1 MIKRVIKFIEEDI
14 WNINTAR
21 KHRLISLLIKSFR
34 ITITTLKSYTRDN
47 VPQKAAS
54 LTYYTVLS
62 LVPIMALIFGIS
74 KGFGVESSIEN
85 YFYQNFSEQKEI
97 LEWTLTFSR
106 KLLENAKGGFI
117 AGVGFVVLFWSVLK
131 VLSNIESSFNSIW
144 GVTRAR
150 TWSRK
155 FADYFS
161 ILFIAPVLIIVVS
174 STNVFIS
181 TELNKAAQEI
191 TVLGYLTPFI
201 SFLLKLIPYV
211 LLWMLLSLVYMIMPN
226 TKVKPSSA
234 IIAGI
239 IAGTAFQLTQW
250 GYIHFQIGVNKYN
263 SIYGGFAAIPLL
275 LIWLNLSWLIVLLG
289 AEISFNLQ
297 HKRHID
303 NDISFD
309 NLSWR
314 NKKRVLLVVYTYIIK
329 NFLDDKQPISSRAL
343 EKKLGLP
350 VIIINESLQFIIKT
364 KLITEV
370 KIGKVKHKCYL
381 PTTDPSKVKV
391 SDIIYKFE
399 SLGINKNFI
408 NTNDT
413 KLNLDKIMDQLKA
426 EEELSDS
433 NILIGKI

>member
-1 MIKRVIKFIEEDI
+1 MIKRVHKFIEEDI
-14 WNINTAR
+14 WNINIAK
-21 KHRLISLLIKSFR
+21 KHRFISLLIKIFR
-34 ITITTLKSYTRDN
+34 ITITTFKSYSKDN

-62 LVPIMALIFGIS
+62 LVPVMALIFGIS
-74 KGFGVESSIEN
+74 KGFGVESSIED
-85 YFYQNFSEQKEI
+85 YFYKNFSEQKEI

-144 GVTRAR
+144 GITKAR

-181 TELNKAAQEI
+181 TEISKVAQEV
-191 TVLGYLTPFI
+191 TVIGYLSPFI

-226 TKVKPSSA
+226 TRVKPSSA

-275 LIWLNLSWLIVLLG
+275 LIWLNVSWLIVLLG

-297 HKRHID
+297 HNRHLD

-309 NLSWR
+309 NLSWS
-314 NKKRVLLVVYTYIIK
+314 NKKRILLIVYTYIIK
-329 NFLDDKQPISSRAL
+329 NFLDDRQPISSRSL

-350 VIIINESLQFIIKT
+350 VMIINESLIFITKT

-381 PTTDPSKVKV
+381 PTTDPSKLKV

-399 SLGINKNFI
+399 SLGINKNFVSA
-408 NTNDT
+408 NDT
-413 KLNLDKIMDQLKA
+413 KINLDRIMDQLKTD
-426 EEELSDS
+426 EENSEYNTLVS
-433 NILIGKI
+433 KI